1 LAVEIPNSDPK
12 VTRWQTHEVQIIE
25 TSAVMDPEVIEFR
38 STGATFGT
46 INLRIR
52 DINAD
57 TLAVRTD
64 QNVTFLFN
72 SNKDQFCAAMNA
84 LNYFREYGIT
94 CNLTMKNSANETVT
108 QSSLAVEFIWVI
120 TILK

>member
-1 LAVEIPNSDPK
+1 
-12 VTRWQTHEVQIIE
+12 
-25 TSAVMDPEVIEFR
+25 MIEFR

-52 DINAD
+52 DINPD

-64 QNVTFLFN
+64 QNTTFLFN

-108 QSSLAVEFIWVI
+108 QANLAVEFIWVM

>member
-1 LAVEIPNSDPK
+1 MAVEIPNSDPK